1 MYPLYVCNPCHKIQI
16 VHCLELNLLL
26 LIKVKRKTTDII
38 DDRVWK
44 KLFVWVIIVR
54 IHSTILNYMPS
65 VTLLDAL
72 IKQSV

>member
-1 MYPLYVCNPCHKIQI
+1 MYALIIRI
-16 VHCLELNLLL
+16 VHCLELKLLL

>member
-1 MYPLYVCNPCHKIQI
+1 MYPLYVIRI
-16 VHCLELNLLL
+16 VHCLELKLLL

>member
-1 MYPLYVCNPCHKIQI
+1 MYALIIRI
-16 VHCLELNLLL
+16 VHCLELKLLL

-54 IHSTILNYMPS
+54 IHSTILNYMTS
-65 VTLLDAL
+65 VTLSDAL
-72 IKQSV
+72 IKKSV